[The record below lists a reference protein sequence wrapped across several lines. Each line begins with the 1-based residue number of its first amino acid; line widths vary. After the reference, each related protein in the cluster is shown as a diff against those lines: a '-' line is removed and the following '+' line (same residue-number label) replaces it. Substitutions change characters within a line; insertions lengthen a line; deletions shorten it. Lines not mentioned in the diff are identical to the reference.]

1 MRKTL
6 LEVCNEEYDK
16 QVKPLLETL
25 QEIVELTK
33 TDGINSKAKI
43 RNKAEKLIKTIQE
56 GFWK

>member
-43 RNKAEKLIKTIQE
+43 REKAEKLIKTIQE

>member
-6 LEVCNEEYDK
+6 LVRVNEEYDC
-16 QVKPLLETL
+16 QTAPLIKVLND
-25 QEIVELTK
+25 IVELTK
-33 TDGINSKAKI
+33 KDGINSKAKI

>member
-6 LEVCNEEYDK
+6 LEVCSEEYDE

-25 QEIVELTK
+25 QEIVELSK

-43 RNKAEKLIKTIQE
+43 REKAEKLIKTIQE
-56 GFWK
+56 GFWE